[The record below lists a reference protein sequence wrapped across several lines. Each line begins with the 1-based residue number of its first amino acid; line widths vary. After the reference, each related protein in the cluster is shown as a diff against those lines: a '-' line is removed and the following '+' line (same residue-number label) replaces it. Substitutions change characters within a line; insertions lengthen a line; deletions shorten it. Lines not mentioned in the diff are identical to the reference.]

1 MHAPSIRRAAFCT
14 LAILAPLALAQ
25 PLPPLSQ
32 RGAAEPG
39 APGQAMPGVDL
50 AASAALL
57 DDPVATALSGSALQG
72 LQGGTRRTTRGAAA
86 AEIYRRLAPAVVLV
100 AVRGGGLGTGS
111 LLDTRGSILTNWHV
125 IRGHAEASV
134 VFKPQ
139 EEGARIGSAQMLRA
153 RVVRVDEVADLAL
166 LQVDQ
171 APADVQ
177 PMPLGQPQDL
187 QVGADVHAISHP
199 AGLQWTYTRGVISQ
213 RRLGFEW
220 SDDIKQHVAN
230 VVQTQTPINPGNSGG
245 PLISDEGRLIGINT
259 FKRSGNEN
267 LNFAISVDEVLR
279 FLQAGGDRLAAN
291 ARARTEA
298 SSASPPCTT
307 QRETARGRS
316 TDGRYD
322 YISYDLSCRGRTD
335 MEIRLPVD
343 TSQPMT
349 AVFDRNGDSKVDL
362 IVFSPSRNG
371 QWTLSYHDNDFDGQW
386 DLVGHHPDG
395 KMLATRFES
404 YAVWVAGK
412 GR

>member
-1 MHAPSIRRAAFCT
+1 MVAPCLRRAAFCA
-14 LAILAPLALAQ
+14 LAALSPLALAQ

-39 APGQAMPGVDL
+39 PPGPLMPGVDL
-50 AASAALL
+50 TASTALL
-57 DDPVATALSGSALQG
+57 DDPVAHTLSGSTLQG
-72 LQGGTRRTTRGAAA
+72 LQGGARRTTRGVAAS
-86 AEIYRRLAPAVVLV
+86 EIYRRLAPAVVLV
-100 AVRGGGLGTGS
+100 AVRSGGLGTGS

-125 IRGHAEASV
+125 IRGHSEASI

-139 EEGARIGSAQMLRA
+139 EEGSRISSAQMLRA

-171 APADVQ
+171 VPAGVQ

-187 QVGADVHAISHP
+187 QVGADVHAIGHP
-199 AGLQWTYTRGVISQ
+199 AGQQWTYTRGVISQ
-213 RRLGFEW
+213 RRLGYEW

-259 FKRSGNEN
+259 FKLSGKEN

-279 FLQAGGDRLAAN
+279 FLEAGSDRLAAN
-291 ARARTEA
+291 TRPRTEA
-298 SSASPPCTT
+298 SNAAPPCTT

-316 TDGRYD
+316 PDGRYD
-322 YISYDLSCRGRTD
+322 YVSYDLGCHGRSD

-343 TSQPMT
+343 TTQPMT
-349 AVFDRNGDSKVDL
+349 AVFDRNGDGKVDL